1 MSKIPLAGTRTLP
14 LALAFALA
22 ACSGEPVAPAY
33 DASAPLPDASLYHV
47 EAAWTSDAGTPAALA
62 GLRGAPVVLAMGYT
76 SCGYACPM
84 IVQDMKKIA
93 SRLPE
98 GTRAHYVLVSM
109 DPERDTPEALRAF
122 RGAHDL
128 GDDWTLLTGSPGDV
142 RTLAALLGVRYRPE
156 AGGAIAHSNVITVL
170 DRDGVVAAQQEGLG
184 SDPSAAVAALREA
197 LGVSS

>member
-1 MSKIPLAGTRTLP
+1 MTRALLT
-14 LALAFALA
+14 LAFALA
-22 ACSGEPVAPAY
+22 ACSGEPGAPTH
-33 DASAPLPDASLYHV
+33 DMNAPLPDASLYQV

-62 GLRGAPVVLAMGYT
+62 DLRGAPVVLAMGYT

-84 IVQDMKKIA
+84 LVQDMKKIA

-98 GTRAHYVLVSM
+98 GTPAHYVLVSM
-109 DPERDTPEALRAF
+109 DPERDTPGALRAF
-122 RGAHDL
+122 RDAHSL

-156 AGGAIAHSNVITVL
+156 ADGAIAHSNVVTVL

-184 SDPSAAVAALREA
+184 SDPSAAVAAIEEA
-197 LGVSS
+197 FRVSS

>member
-1 MSKIPLAGTRTLP
+1 MNRALAL
-14 LALAFALA
+14 LALALTLA
-22 ACSGEPVAPAY
+22 ACDAGPDVPAY
-33 DASAPLPDASLYHV
+33 DFDAPLPEASLYQV

-62 GLRGAPVVLAMGYT
+62 DFRGTPVVLTMGYT

-84 IVQDMKKIA
+84 LVQDMKKIA
-93 SRLPE
+93 SSLPE
-98 GTRAHYVLVSM
+98 GTPARFVLVSM

-122 RGAHDL
+122 RAAHDL
-128 GDDWTLLTGSPGDV
+128 GDDWTLLTGSAADV

-184 SDPSAAVAALREA
+184 ADPGTAAAALQQA
-197 LGVSS
+197 LGR